1 MRYEFINANIQLFV
15 KNVNNNKMYRW
26 QKKRKEKYIVK
37 KMFLSKGRNELLL
50 ILIRKAKLAKHLMR
64 NAIICTAACTAP
76 IELSLSLLFLSPSTP
91 SPSFPALTWGE
102 MQHDYIL
109 RGKLLLKWFRVK
121 RNGARTNYSWRLFN
135 SWNSPL
141 PTSAGTFRASVF

>member
-1 MRYEFINANIQLFV
+1 MRYEFINVNIRE
-15 KNVNNNKMYRW
+15 NVNNNKMYRW

-76 IELSLSLLFLSPSTP
+76 IELSALSLSL
-91 SPSFPALTWGE
+91 
-102 MQHDYIL
+102 Y
-109 RGKLLLKWFRVK
+109 
-121 RNGARTNYSWRLFN
+121 
-135 SWNSPL
+135 SPL
-141 PTSAGTFRASVF
+141 PPTPPSLGAKYSTIISFEGNCCWNDLE